1 MSSEQGE
8 GLLSGLLLTWIPLS
22 QSTSTHNL
30 RSDLTSLL
38 LHILPGLLPIL
49 MISSDSEVF
58 SS

>member
-22 QSTSTHNL
+22 PSTSTHNL

-38 LHILPGLLPIL
+38 LHILQGLLPIL
-49 MISSDSEVF
+49 KISSDSEVF